1 MQSMPTAPSL
11 LVLHFGFSYDRPVP
25 GGGEREVMRRSG
37 GIVLVPTL
45 FRRGCL
51 AALVAVLLLPGTSA
65 ASADDPDPL
74 FDQLEDEY
82 EERPTGFP
90 DPLEPFNRY
99 VLSFNEEVDQW
110 ILDPITRVYRF
121 ILPDQVK
128 RAVQRAL
135 SNLNSPGVTINDTL
149 QCEFED
155 AGITLWRFLI
165 NSTFGLAGLF
175 DPATFLGVPGHS
187 SDFDQTLA
195 LYGVPSGAFLMLPI
209 FGPTTVRGGLG
220 TVVDTAF
227 RPTTYLLAG
236 TDQFVFTIIQGG
248 SSGLATR
255 EASLDAIEDLQV
267 SSIDYY
273 ASLRNAY
280 YQKRMGDIW
289 WRRDRNRER
298 AASSK
303 PSPAV
308 GIQ

>member
-1 MQSMPTAPSL
+1 
-11 LVLHFGFSYDRPVP
+11 
-25 GGGEREVMRRSG
+25 
-37 GIVLVPTL
+37 
-45 FRRGCL
+45 
-51 AALVAVLLLPGTSA
+51 VAILLLPGACA
-65 ASADDPDPL
+65 AADEPDPL
-74 FDQLEDEY
+74 FDELEDEY
-82 EERPTGFP
+82 EEPAPGFP

-99 VLSFNEEVDQW
+99 VLAFNEEFDRW

-128 RAVQRAL
+128 RSVQRAL
-135 SNLNSPGVTINDTL
+135 ANLNSPGVTINDTL

-165 NSTFGLAGLF
+165 NSTFGIAGLF
-175 DPATFLGVPGHS
+175 DPAAYLGVPGHS

-195 LYGVPSGAFLMLPI
+195 LYGVPSGAFLMLPV

-220 TVVDTAF
+220 TIVDTAF
-227 RPTTYLLAG
+227 RPTTYFLAG
-236 TDQFVFTIIQGG
+236 TDQFVFTIIHGG

-255 EASLDAIEDLQV
+255 EASMDSIEDLQE

-280 YQKRMGDIW
+280 YQKRMADIW

-298 AASSK
+298 AEPTQ
-303 PSPAV
+303 PSPAIGV
-308 GIQ
+308 P